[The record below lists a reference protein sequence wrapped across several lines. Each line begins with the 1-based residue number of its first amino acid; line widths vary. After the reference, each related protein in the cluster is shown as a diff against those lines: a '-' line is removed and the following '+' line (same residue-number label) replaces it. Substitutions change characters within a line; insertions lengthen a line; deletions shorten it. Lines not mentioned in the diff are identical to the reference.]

1 MRVKGSHTTCIEVD
15 VDAASACRSLK
26 AEVFTRAKIN
36 RFNVYIHNGKICT
49 DEEMHGSHSWFEHL
63 VVVAEP
69 TEQQLK
75 LVEGFNAIEELLAL
89 TPRK

>member
-1 MRVKGSHTTCIEVD
+1 
-15 VDAASACRSLK
+15 
-26 AEVFTRAKIN
+26 
-36 RFNVYIHNGKICT
+36 VYIHNGKICT